1 MRVEDGTRND
11 KWGRTIR
18 RVGAG
23 SSATVVKA
31 LLPRVPLECRALY
44 LAGTLDWRS
53 VGGGR
58 RLVRLL
64 WYC

>member
-1 MRVEDGTRND
+1 MGAEDGTRND

-23 SSATVVKA
+23 SSATVVKG
-31 LLPRVPLECRALY
+31 LLPRVPLGCRALY
-44 LAGTLDWRS
+44 LAGTPDWRS

-58 RLVRLL
+58 RRVRLL
-64 WYC
+64 WDC